1 MSKDHPVRKYRVV
14 KYKRGVNHM
23 AKLGISVYPEHSTEE
38 RDIEYIRK
46 AGRLGYKRIFTC
58 LLSVEESREEVICRF
73 RRLADEA
80 HACGMEIIPDVS
92 PAVFSRMGIS
102 YEDLSVFQEMH
113 VDGIRLDEGFD
124 GMKESLM
131 TYNPQGLK
139 IELNASTRLAYVENV
154 IDHHPDRDKLITCH
168 NFYPQKYTG
177 LSLKQF
183 QTCNDKMKSLGLKV
197 AAFVS
202 SNAPGAY
209 GPWPVNEG
217 LCTLE
222 MHRGLPVDAQVRHL
236 LATRMVDDV
245 IIANAYASEEELKA
259 CASVTPGKLMF
270 GLRLEKELTE
280 TEREILY
287 FDQQHVIRG
296 DISEYMIRSTWPR
309 VVFADKSVL
318 PANTRDLK
326 RGDVVILNDG
336 YSRYKGELHV
346 VLKDMPNDGRK
357 NVIGHI
363 PDYELVLLDYIKPWK
378 MFGFTVV

>member
-1 MSKDHPVRKYRVV
+1 
-14 KYKRGVNHM
+14 M
-23 AKLGISVYPEHSTEE
+23 ARLGISVYPEHSGEE
-38 RDIEYIRK
+38 KDIEYIRK

-58 LLSVEESREEVICRF
+58 LLSVGERSREEVIGRF

-102 YEDLSVFQEMH
+102 YDDLSIFQEMH

-139 IELNASTRLAYVENV
+139 VELNASTKLAYVEN
-154 IDHHPDRDKLITCH
+154 IMDHHPDRDKLITCH
-168 NFYPQKYTG
+168 NFYPQMYTG

-183 QTCNDKMKSLGLKV
+183 NTCNDKMKSLGLKV

-222 MHRGLPVDAQVRHL
+222 LHRGLPLDFQVRHL
-236 LATRMVDDV
+236 FATGMIDDV
-245 IIANAYASEEELKA
+245 LIANAYATDEELKA
-259 CASVTPGKLMF
+259 CAAVNSGILTF
-270 GLRLEKELTE
+270 GIRLEKELTE
-280 TEREILY
+280 TEGQILDY
-287 FDQQHVIRG
+287 ELRHVVRG
-296 DISEYMIRSTWPR
+296 DMSEYMIRSSGPR
-309 VVFADKSVL
+309 VTFADRSI
-318 PANTRDLK
+318 PAANTRDLK

-336 YSRYKGELHV
+336 YPKYKGELQV
-346 VLKDMPNDGRK
+346 VTKDMINDGRK
-357 NVIGHI
+357 NVIGYLPEYEHI
-363 PDYELVLLDYIKPWK
+363 LLDYAKPW
-378 MFGFTVV
+378 TVFAFCIL